1 MVRGLVRSAS
11 AAGALLFSI
20 ATASPASALGTLDQS
35 VTGTLYWYSGVYEDV
50 QIAQTFTAGISG
62 VVDRV
67 TLDLSREGLPGDL
80 VVEIYRCV
88 DDLPSG
94 DPLATEHLAD
104 SEVTEDMGTI
114 AIDFD
119 APAEVEAGTRYVIVA
134 SAPDA
139 WAPDPDSDTPI
150 YRWGAESNPV
160 AEEAGLSWYNDAWHL
175 DSSTDYRF
183 ATYVSDPPSPA
194 DDSGNSLAETG
205 FAWTNT
211 GIFGSVMM
219 LSGLGF
225 VVVQVLVRTLRR
237 MNG

>member
-1 MVRGLVRSAS
+1 MARSLFRTAS
-11 AAGALLFSI
+11 VAGALLVSV
-20 ATASPASALGTLDQS
+20 ATATPASALGTLDQS
-35 VTGTLYWYSGVYEDV
+35 ITGTLYWYSGVYEDV

-67 TLDLSREGLPGDL
+67 TLDLSRDGLPGDL
-80 VVEIYRCV
+80 VVEIYRFIN
-88 DDLPSG
+88 DLPDG
-94 DPLATEHLAD
+94 EPLATEHLAD
-104 SEVTEDMGTI
+104 SEVAEDMGTI

-139 WAPDPDSDTPI
+139 WAPDPDSDTPT
-150 YRWGAESNPV
+150 YRWGAENDPV
-160 AEEAGLSWYNDAWHL
+160 AEETGLSWYNDAWHL

-183 ATYVSDPPSPA
+183 ATYVSDPPPPVENS
-194 DDSGNSLAETG
+194 DNSLAETG
-205 FAWTNT
+205 FAWTNV
-211 GIFGSVMM
+211 GVFGSALM

-225 VVVQVLVRTLRR
+225 LATQSFSRAHRR